1 MTDCIERLN
10 FRAIGL
16 SFEILPYRLIA
27 LSFERLAQ
35 LSSANYRSI
44 SATFERKLSFDIG
57 NFRAAGPT
65 FDTGSGGIRIPHEG
79 NEHPHEGKAQ
89 GAERRGKCS
98 SNPPRWKFWQSAERL
113 RLDPDDGKA

>member
-35 LSSANYRSI
+35 LSSGVYRLI
-44 SATFERKLSFDIG
+44 AATFERKLSFDIG

-79 NEHPHEGKAQ
+79 NEHPHEGNVRLT
-89 GAERRGKCS
+89 RRGKCS
-98 SNPPRWKFWQSAERL
+98 PEFSA
-113 RLDPDDGKA
+113 